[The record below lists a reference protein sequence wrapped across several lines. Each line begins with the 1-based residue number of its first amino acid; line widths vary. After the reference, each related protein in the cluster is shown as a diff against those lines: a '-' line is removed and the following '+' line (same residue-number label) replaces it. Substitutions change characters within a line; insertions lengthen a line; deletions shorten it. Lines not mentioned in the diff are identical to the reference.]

1 MNPRT
6 ERKIILVS
14 RRTRL
19 DDLIARFNTVDQAK
33 FYVEHLGADFSDY
46 VRERDTYRTAL
57 RQAET
62 ILREVGR
69 VQTLARSFLPNFLFG
84 KDDTVV
90 VLGQDGLVAN
100 TVKYL
105 STQPV
110 IGVNPDPPRWDGV
123 LLPFTVPDLDK
134 VVPEVFAEKR
144 RIKEV
149 TMAKAE
155 LNNGQ
160 KLNAVND
167 LFIGPKSHVSARY
180 VIRIGD
186 LEEQHSSSG
195 IIVSTGLGST
205 GWLKSLMAGA
215 VGVANS
221 RSRSRATVR
230 AESSFEWDA
239 NYLLFTVR
247 EPFPSKTSAASLVC
261 GKVTKDLPLM
271 LTSQMPERGVIF
283 SDGIEDDF
291 LEFNSGTKAVITLAD
306 EKGHLVV

>member
-1 MNPRT
+1 MEPLT

-19 DDLIARFNTVDQAK
+19 DDLIAKFNTEEQAK

-57 RQAET
+57 AQAENS
-62 ILREVGR
+62 LRELGR

-123 LLPFTVPDLDK
+123 LLPFTVRDLGK
-134 VVPEVFAEKR
+134 IVPEVFASKR
-144 RIKEV
+144 QIKEV
-149 TMAKAE
+149 TMAKAV

-160 KLNAVND
+160 HLHAVND

-180 VIRIGD
+180 VISIGD
-186 LEEQHSSSG
+186 REEQHSSSG

-205 GWLKSLMAGA
+205 GWLKSLLAGA
-215 VGVANS
+215 VGVTNSLS
-221 RSRSRATVR
+221 RSSSAVS
-230 AESSFEWDA
+230 AQSSFDWSA

-247 EPFPSKTSAASLVC
+247 EPFPSKTSAASLVF
-261 GKVTKDLPLM
+261 GKVTKETPLN
-271 LTSQMPERGVIF
+271 LTSQMPEHGVIF

-291 LEFNSGTKAVITLAD
+291 LEFNSGTQAVITIAD